1 MKGTEKQ
8 IAWAEKIAA
17 NFYKRNHM
25 DYVETAED
33 EQEAKNMSILL
44 DRFMETHQD
53 AAWWIKLEKGPSC
66 RRSDGCDMRNV
77 VFCDWMDEIA
87 EDETEMAVLIGKGL
101 VMFEEEA

>member
-53 AAWWIKLEKGPSC
+53 AAWWITLEKS
-66 RRSDGCDMRNV
+66 RSGECDKRNV
-77 VFCDWMDEIA
+77 AFCEWMDEA
-87 EDETEMAVLIGKGL
+87 AQDEAEMAVLIGRGL